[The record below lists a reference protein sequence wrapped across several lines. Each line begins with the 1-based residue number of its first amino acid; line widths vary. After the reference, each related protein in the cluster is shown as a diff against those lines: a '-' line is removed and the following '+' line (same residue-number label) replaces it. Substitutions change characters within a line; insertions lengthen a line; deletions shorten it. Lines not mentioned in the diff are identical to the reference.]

1 MTDNQDSSQTDE
13 DQNAGGENQQVK
25 LNIVKKHKC
34 PSCDKHFTHQN
45 SVSRHISAVHEGKKP
60 YVCEICGASFSQNKN
75 LAVHVAAKHEGK
87 KPFQCELCGVS
98 YREKR
103 CLQRHSLRM
112 HKKSL
117 VECLINKIPSISVTS
132 TDLND
137 QKKCKQK
144 VKPVNNPSMHKRSQ
158 AEKNKQCVEVRT
170 KLNVQMERNE
180 FLDVWVIIQ
189 IKPLKRI

>member
-13 DQNAGGENQQVK
+13 DQNAGDENHQ

-112 HKKSL
+112 HKKTLNELRIPNEENKKLENNMYL
-117 VECLINKIPSISVTS
+117 VKIDDGDQISALPEAAQKSIRFWNFLSPPT
-132 TDLND
+132 
-137 QKKCKQK
+137 
-144 VKPVNNPSMHKRSQ
+144 PP
-158 AEKNKQCVEVRT
+158 
-170 KLNVQMERNE
+170 QMS
-180 FLDVWVIIQ
+180 IAC
-189 IKPLKRI
+189 